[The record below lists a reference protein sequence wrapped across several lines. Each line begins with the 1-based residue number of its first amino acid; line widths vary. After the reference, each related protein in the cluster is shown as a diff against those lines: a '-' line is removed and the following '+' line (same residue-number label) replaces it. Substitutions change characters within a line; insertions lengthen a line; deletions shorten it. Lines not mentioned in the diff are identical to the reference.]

1 MEPGDITRRRAWIAV
16 ASVICML
23 SATIHRAE
31 ADDTHF
37 SLPAD
42 LGSQPSSGIAERAES
57 AGATIGREHDLVR
70 AYLDEK
76 EKIEPDRVPLLKPRW
91 QSDPEAGHGADPTT
105 MQRVMALSFA
115 VPGVAKG
122 FPFEDRTD
130 NSQGSL
136 SVSGKVALFYRV
148 TSSQSGNVS
157 VQIDV
162 AEAEGGRPIARSAG
176 WPRTWKPSEA
186 AGEDGVA
193 DDWHYTGWTAFS
205 FVVPERREVGS
216 YLLILSVGAGDGV
229 DHGLVLWKDIAI
241 SEPAPETP
249 VAQTPPKQEQ
259 TARPGVP
266 PVPPLPRPRPPVA
279 VAQPPPVTGNPLRGG
294 PVIVGPMPTPFGGLF
309 DEEEWTSQPPTRTAP
324 RPRRSRPR
332 PNATPSAAAPRPEP
346 ETEFPWPLPDVLQ
359 GPLGVFGFDPRRPS
373 TKSVPRPPRSQPPPV
388 TQQPA
393 RPPQLADRPPAAA
406 TPRPRPSPRRRRCPW
421 HHRAEVSSS
430 RDTIP
435 TACAN
440 SGARWRGT
448 TATKTRSGVSSSR
461 RTPPRYC
468 ATSGCSRRAAKP
480 GSAKACAPVPG
491 AWWPCSTTPRCCPP
505 TAWVGQ
511 DAVRQN
517 VAQSQPRQKTG
528 DGYDVH

>member
-42 LGSQPSSGIAERAES
+42 LGSQTSSGIAERAES

-91 QSDPEAGHGADPTT
+91 QSDPEAGHRADPTT

-266 PVPPLPRPRPPVA
+266 PVRAAYPV
-279 VAQPPPVTGNPLRGG
+279 
-294 PVIVGPMPTPFGGLF
+294 F
-309 DEEEWTSQPPTRTAP
+309 S
-324 RPRRSRPR
+324 
-332 PNATPSAAAPRPEP
+332 
-346 ETEFPWPLPDVLQ
+346 
-359 GPLGVFGFDPRRPS
+359 PRRPPNVQS
-373 TKSVPRPPRSQPPPV
+373 LMSANGTSPTSAV
-388 TQQPA
+388 
-393 RPPQLADRPPAAA
+393 DGA
-406 TPRPRPSPRRRRCPW
+406 T
-421 HHRAEVSSS
+421 A
-430 RDTIP
+430 
-435 TACAN
+435 
-440 SGARWRGT
+440 
-448 TATKTRSGVSSSR
+448 
-461 RTPPRYC
+461 
-468 ATSGCSRRAAKP
+468 
-480 GSAKACAPVPG
+480 
-491 AWWPCSTTPRCCPP
+491 
-505 TAWVGQ
+505 
-511 DAVRQN
+511 AVRSVTSTGRCN
-517 VAQSQPRQKTG
+517 TGVKPFSRSFKAQRLARSLI
-528 DGYDVH
+528 